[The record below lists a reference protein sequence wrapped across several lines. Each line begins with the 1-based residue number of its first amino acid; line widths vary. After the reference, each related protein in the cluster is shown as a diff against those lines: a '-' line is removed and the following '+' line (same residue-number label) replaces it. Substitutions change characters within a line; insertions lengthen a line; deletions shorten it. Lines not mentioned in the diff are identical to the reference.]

1 MDAPHL
7 LSPIT
12 FIHFTFTD
20 MQEKMSLKELWQPA
34 LRKPLIIGI
43 LMMVFQQMSGVNA
56 LLFYAEN
63 IFNEAGINS
72 PGLMSNL
79 FSLIQFV
86 FTGITCLVVDR
97 FGRRILLLIGGI
109 GMCLCQIFIGIYYEL
124 NKSSHSKHN
133 NAAITLESLGS
144 SNHSFPAEHSWLAIG
159 GAYLFIAFF
168 SLGWG
173 PLPWLLMSEVF
184 PPRAK
189 GLAGSICTL
198 VIWLFVFLVT
208 KIFPSMITA
217 FTEEGAF
224 WFFAGW
230 CLLSFIF
237 VYFLVP
243 ETKGRSLEDIE
254 IYFSEGHFPNETTQS

>member
-1 MDAPHL
+1 
-7 LSPIT
+7 
-12 FIHFTFTD
+12 
-20 MQEKMSLKELWQPA
+20 MQEKMTLKELWQPA

-63 IFNEAGINS
+63 IFIEAGINN

-79 FSLIQFV
+79 FSLTQFV
-86 FTGITCLVVDR
+86 ATGIACLVVDR
-97 FGRRILLLIGGI
+97 FGRRILLLIGGV
-109 GMCLCQIFIGIYYEL
+109 GMCLCQISIGTYYEL
-124 NKSSHSKHN
+124 NKSLHSN
-133 NAAITLESLGS
+133 QTNTSMTLDSLGS
-144 SNHSFPAEHSWLAIG
+144 ASHSLHSEHSWLAIG

-198 VIWLFVFLVT
+198 INWLFVFLVT
-208 KIFPSMITA
+208 KVFPSMIAA
-217 FTEEGAF
+217 FTEEGTF

-254 IYFSEGHFPNETTQS
+254 LYFSEGHFPNQATQS